1 MEHDMRF
8 ILFALFVSFLVAC
21 SNSNVNDLKFTKDN
35 KEQVIEK
42 IRKSKDL
49 TGEEVDLLMTKLMQT
64 TSDIEG
70 KTVGQ
75 LIQEQRYI
83 VAKAKV
89 AAELSKYILVT
100 PFKKS
105 SHYQNLKEEDI
116 GPRPPTRADFL
127 KIYKVSMGFVIE
139 NKSNKDIKAFKGEI
153 KFKDVFGKELGIMD
167 LIYEEG
173 VKAGQKKN
181 WYCEQNLL
189 VDIDDHGF
197 FEQRKRRKFRDTRLE
212 NMEFEW
218 KPKVIVFADGSKL
231 GLDN

>member
-1 MEHDMRF
+1 MRF
-8 ILFALFVSFLVAC
+8 ILLALFVSFLVAC

-49 TGEEVDLLMTKLMQT
+49 TGEEVDLLMAVLMQT
-64 TSDIEG
+64 TSEIEG

-105 SHYQNLKEEDI
+105 SRYQNLEEEDI
-116 GPRPPTRADFL
+116 RPRPATWADFQ
-127 KIYKVSMGFVIE
+127 KIYKVSIGFVIE
-139 NKSNKDIKAFKGEI
+139 NKSNKDIKAFKGKI
-153 KFKDVFGKELGIMD
+153 KFKDVFGEELGTMD

-181 WYCEQNLL
+181 WYCEKNLI
-189 VDIDDHGF
+189 VNIDDFPHIPNL
-197 FEQRKRRKFRDTRLE
+197 KRRKFRDTKLE
-212 NMEFEW
+212 KMEFEW
-218 KPKVIVFADGSKL
+218 EPKVIVFADGSKL
-231 GLDN
+231 GLDS

>member
-1 MEHDMRF
+1 MRF
-8 ILFALFVSFLVAC
+8 ILVALFVSFLVAC
-21 SNSNVNDLKFTKDN
+21 SYSNVNDLKFTKSN
-35 KEQVIEK
+35 KEQLIEK

-49 TGEEVDLLMTKLMQT
+49 TGEEVDLLMAALMQT
-64 TSDIEG
+64 NSQIEG

-89 AAELSKYILVT
+89 AAELLKYILVT

-105 SHYQNLKEEDI
+105 S
-116 GPRPPTRADFL
+116 ADFH
-127 KIYKVSMGFVIE
+127 SMGFVIE

-153 KFKDVFGKELGIMD
+153 KFKDIFGEELGIMD

-181 WYCEQNLL
+181 WYCEKNLL
-189 VDIDDHGF
+189 VGDPGGLPDILDL
-197 FEQRKRRKFRDTRLE
+197 KRRKFRDTKLE
-212 NMEFEW
+212 KMEFKWE
-218 KPKVIVFADGSKL
+218 PKVIVFADGSKL

>member
-1 MEHDMRF
+1 MRS
-8 ILFALFVSFLVAC
+8 ILLVLFFSFLVAC
-21 SNSNVNDLKFTKDN
+21 SNSNVNDLKFTKHN

-49 TGEEVDLLMTKLMQT
+49 TGEEVDLLMANLMQT

-105 SHYQNLKEEDI
+105 S
-116 GPRPPTRADFL
+116 
-127 KIYKVSMGFVIE
+127 VSIGFVIE

-153 KFKDVFGKELGIMD
+153 KFKDVFGEELGIMD

-189 VDIDDHGF
+189 IDIDDHGF
-197 FEQRKRRKFRDTRLE
+197 FEQRKRRKFRDTKLE

-218 KPKVIVFADGSKL
+218 KPKVIVFADGSEL

>member
-1 MEHDMRF
+1 MRF
-8 ILFALFVSFLVAC
+8 ILLALFVSFLVAC

-49 TGEEVDLLMTKLMQT
+49 TGEEVDLLMAALMQT
-64 TSDIEG
+64 TSEIEG

-105 SHYQNLKEEDI
+105 SHYQNLEEEDI
-116 GPRPPTRADFL
+116 RPATRADFQ

-153 KFKDVFGKELGIMD
+153 KFKDVFGEELGIMD

-181 WYCEQNLL
+181 WYCEKNLL
-189 VDIDDHGF
+189 VGAPGGLPDILDL
-197 FEQRKRRKFRDTRLE
+197 KRRKFRDTKLE
-212 NMEFEW
+212 KMEFKWE
-218 KPKVIVFADGSKL
+218 PKVIVFADGSKL

>member
-1 MEHDMRF
+1 MEDDMRS
-8 ILFALFVSFLVAC
+8 ILLVLFFSFLVAC
-21 SNSNVNDLKFTKDN
+21 SNSNVNDLKFTKHN

-49 TGEEVDLLMTKLMQT
+49 TGEEVDLLMANLMQT

-105 SHYQNLKEEDI
+105 S
-116 GPRPPTRADFL
+116 
-127 KIYKVSMGFVIE
+127 VSIGFVIE

-153 KFKDVFGKELGIMD
+153 KFKDVFGEELGIMD

-189 VDIDDHGF
+189 IDIDDHGF
-197 FEQRKRRKFRDTRLE
+197 FEQRKRRKFRDTKLE

-218 KPKVIVFADGSKL
+218 KPKVIVFADGSEL

>member
-1 MEHDMRF
+1 MRS
-8 ILFALFVSFLVAC
+8 ILLVLFFSFLVAC
-21 SNSNVNDLKFTKDN
+21 SNSNVNDLKFTKHN

-49 TGEEVDLLMTKLMQT
+49 TGEEVDLLMANLMQT

-105 SHYQNLKEEDI
+105 S
-116 GPRPPTRADFL
+116 
-127 KIYKVSMGFVIE
+127 VSIGFVIE

-153 KFKDVFGKELGIMD
+153 KFKDVFGEELGIMD

-189 VDIDDHGF
+189 IDIDDHGF
-197 FEQRKRRKFRDTRLE
+197 FEQRKERKFRDTKLE

-218 KPKVIVFADGSKL
+218 KPKVIVFADGSEL

>member
-1 MEHDMRF
+1 MRS
-8 ILFALFVSFLVAC
+8 ILLVLFFSFLVAC
-21 SNSNVNDLKFTKDN
+21 SNSNVNDLKFTKHN

-49 TGEEVDLLMTKLMQT
+49 TGEEVDLLMANLMQT

-105 SHYQNLKEEDI
+105 SHYQNLNI
-116 GPRPPTRADFL
+116 
-127 KIYKVSMGFVIE
+127 GFVIE

-153 KFKDVFGKELGIMD
+153 KFKDVFGEELGIMD

-189 VDIDDHGF
+189 IDIDDHGF
-197 FEQRKRRKFRDTRLE
+197 FEQRKRRKFRDTKLE

-218 KPKVIVFADGSKL
+218 KPKVIVFADGSEL